1 MMPLVAVAVLLV
13 ASFFSITVRIKLNY
27 KRLKDIEEIILLRQT
42 KKTKKKEE
50 MGKVSLFDAL
60 RPSSMKKN
68 KKQIPFQSF
77 HFRLSPFS
85 SFVYPLD
92 FKT

>member
-1 MMPLVAVAVLLV
+1 MPLVAVAVLLV

-42 KKTKKKEE
+42 KKKQK
-50 MGKVSLFDAL
+50 GRDGQNFIVRYAL

-68 KKQIPFQSF
+68 QTKNKIPFGT
-77 HFRLSPFS
+77 LPF
-85 SFVYPLD
+85 
-92 FKT
+92 

>member
-42 KKTKKKEE
+42 KKKTKRKRWAK
-50 MGKVSLFDAL
+50 FHC
-60 RPSSMKKN
+60 SMPYAPH
-68 KKQIPFQSF
+68 Q
-77 HFRLSPFS
+77 
-85 SFVYPLD
+85 
-92 FKT
+92 